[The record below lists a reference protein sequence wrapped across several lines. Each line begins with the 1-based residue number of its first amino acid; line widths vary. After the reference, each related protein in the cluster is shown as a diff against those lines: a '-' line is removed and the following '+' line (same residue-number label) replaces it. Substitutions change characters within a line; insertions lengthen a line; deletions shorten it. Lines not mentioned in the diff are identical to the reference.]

1 MLHVG
6 WRLVK
11 CMSHKAILRALL
23 HHCPV
28 PTDLA
33 WAVLEVTE
41 LRAADHLHQRKEKT
55 IQAVKRTPY
64 IN

>member
-1 MLHVG
+1 
-6 WRLVK
+6 
-11 CMSHKAILRALL
+11 MSHKAILRALL